1 MKSPAMPSRASQVGR
16 KKGKPGVLIRTPKK
30 KSDVEK
36 EKRLDTIRK
45 STSSR
50 KPLEAMRKSGRVN
63 AGPLRSEIKPNSM
76 EKKGNKRTYVIPKP
90 KSTAKPVDKKIGKK
104 K

>member
-36 EKRLDTIRK
+36 EKRLDTISK

-50 KPLEAMRKSGRVN
+50 KPLETMRKSPVN
-63 AGPLRSEIKPNSM
+63 AGPLKPTVKPNSM
-76 EKKGNKRTYVIPKP
+76 AEKRNKRTYVMPKS
-90 KSTAKPVDKKIGKK
+90 KSTAKPVDKKMGKK